1 MEYRTLRNG
10 AVMPMEGFGV
20 YQVEPDEAERVVSG
34 AIAAGYRSIDTAAS
48 YFNEEAV
55 GRAVRASGLPR
66 GAFFLT
72 SKVWVQDFG
81 YEKTKRAVETSL
93 EKLGTDYLDLMLL
106 HQSLSDYYGAWRALE
121 ELYEAGTLRAIGV
134 ANFYPERLTD
144 LCCNAHILPMVNQI
158 ECHPFFQRG
167 KDLEA
172 AAAFSVAVEAAA
184 AGRSGAGRLLSSDR
198 CRAGGEIRKDP
209 GADRS
214 PVERSAGRHRHPEDS
229 PGGAHEGKSRHLG
242 LRPRRKGHGGDGRS
256 RHGTHGDHRPL
267 RLEDCEIPQRIQN
280 SRLNGKGKACLPFFV
295 PVRRYAA
302 R

>member
-1 MEYRTLRNG
+1 MESRTLRNG

-20 YQVEPDEAERVVSG
+20 YQVEPDEAEHVVSG

-66 GAFFLT
+66 EAFFLT

-144 LCCNAHILPMVNQI
+144 LCCNAHIPPMVNQI

-172 AAAFSVAVEAAA
+172 AAAFGVAVEAWAPLA
-184 AGRSGAGRLLSSDR
+184 EAGRGVFSHPVVAALAEKYGKTPAQIVLRWNVQRGVIVIPKTVRAERMKENLAIWDFALDEGDMAAMAGLDT
-198 CRAGGEIRKDP
+198 GHTEII
-209 GADRS
+209 
-214 PVERSAGRHRHPEDS
+214 
-229 PGGAHEGKSRHLG
+229 
-242 LRPRRKGHGGDGRS
+242 
-256 RHGTHGDHRPL
+256 DHY
-267 RLEDCEIPQRIQN
+267 DWKIAKF
-280 SRLNGKGKACLPFFV
+280 LNEYKIHD
-295 PVRRYAA
+295 
-302 R
+302 